1 MMAQPDGEA
10 TTSVPTGRCGKHRQS
25 SLRSLRSLR
34 EIRVQQ
40 FVDLV
45 LKPFLEI
52 RMDLDR
58 ISR

>member
-1 MMAQPDGEA
+1 
-10 TTSVPTGRCGKHRQS
+10 VLTGRCGKHRQS

-45 LKPFLEI
+45 LKPLLEI

-58 ISR
+58 ISQ

>member
-34 EIRVQQ
+34 EIA
-40 FVDLV
+40 FSSSS
-45 LKPFLEI
+45 I
-52 RMDLDR
+52 W
-58 ISR
+58 S